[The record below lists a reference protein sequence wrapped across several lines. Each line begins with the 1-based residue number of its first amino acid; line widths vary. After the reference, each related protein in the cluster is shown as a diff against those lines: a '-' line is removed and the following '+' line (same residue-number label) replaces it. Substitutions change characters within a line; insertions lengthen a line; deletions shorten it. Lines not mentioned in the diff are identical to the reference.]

1 MTSRNRN
8 FDLIIY
14 GADGLVGKL
23 VCEYIN
29 SRYATYVRW
38 AIAGKD
44 RSSLED
50 VKKKLKLRENVSV
63 FATPVDDKQALRTM
77 VSQAKVLVSVV
88 SPYSTVGMPIVEACV
103 SSGTDYCDITG
114 EPVFIRKVIDQFDNP
129 A

>member
-1 MTSRNRN
+1 MASN

-29 SRYATYVRW
+29 TKYSNYLRW
-38 AIAGKD
+38 AIAGRD

-50 VKKKLKLRENVSV
+50 VKRKLKLKENVSI
-63 FATPVDDKQALRTM
+63 FSTSLDDKQALRSM
-77 VSQAKVLVSVV
+77 VSQAKVLISVV

-103 SSGTDYCDITG
+103 ASGTDYIDITG
-114 EPVFIRKVIDQFDNP
+114 EPVFIRKVIDQFDN
-129 A
+129 AA